1 MFSRRTPSRTEENRL
16 ARALAARTRPY
27 VDLTATNPT
36 TAGLDLGGEEAAAL
50 LADPRAAT
58 YAPDPRGL
66 LSAREAVSRYYGTHG
81 VPSGV
86 RDPGRIVLT
95 ASSSE
100 AYSWLLKLLASPG
113 DAVLVPAPSYP
124 LLDALAGL
132 ESVALR
138 RYPLPPEEGFA
149 VDPHLVAEAVA
160 RCEKEGRRVA
170 AVVLVAPNNPTGTGI
185 SRGAL
190 AALARLAAEK
200 GFAIVSDEV
209 FLDYRYAAAPEDD
222 AVAAAAAAQ
231 AAEAAQAEVA
241 TDALVFS
248 LGGLSKCA
256 ALPQLKLG
264 WILAGGP
271 EPLLS
276 EALHRL
282 EWIADAFLSVGTPVQ
297 VALPRLLEL
306 APRSA
311 AAVRERVL
319 RNEAALRAAFG
330 SGASASAV
338 TVLPVPAGWAAVLR
352 VPATTPEEELVL
364 DLLEGQDLLVHPG
377 HFFEFPHEAF
387 LVLSLLPE
395 PSLFDEGVR
404 RLEGALSRQGGSR
417 LG

>member
-1 MFSRRTPSRTEENRL
+1 VFSRRTPSRTEENRL

-58 YAPDPRGL
+58 YAPDPKGL
-66 LSAREAVSRYYGTHG
+66 LSAREAVSGYYAAHG
-81 VPSGV
+81 VPSGA

-100 AYSWLLKLLASPG
+100 AYSWLLKLLAAPG

-138 RYPLPPEEGFA
+138 RYPLPPEDGFA

-160 RCEKEGRRVA
+160 RSEAEGLRVA
-170 AVVLVAPNNPTGTGI
+170 AVVLVAPNNPTGTGL
-185 SRGAL
+185 SRDSF
-190 AALARLAAEK
+190 AALSRLAARK

-209 FLDYRYAAAPEDD
+209 FLDYRYAAAPEDVG
-222 AVAAAAAAQ
+222 VAAA
-231 AAEAAQAEVA
+231 EAEVA

-276 EALHRL
+276 EALDRL

-297 VALPRLLEL
+297 VALPRLLDM
-306 APRSA
+306 APRFA

-330 SGASASAV
+330 ACAEGSAV
-338 TVLPVPAGWAAVLR
+338 SVLPVPAGWAAVLR
-352 VPATTPEEELVL
+352 VPATAPEEEFVL
-364 DLLEGQDLLVHPG
+364 DLLEGEDLLVHPG

-404 RLEGALSRQGGSR
+404 RLEGALSPQGSSR